1 MKYFYRAFTFVLY
14 PLLIIL
20 IFLRKFSKKE
30 DNKRYKEKIF
40 SSHFNIQRKQ
50 NFKLFWFHAA
60 SIGELKSILPVINE
74 LSKKKNHLEF
84 LITTV
89 TLSSSLIAE
98 KELKKFSNAKH
109 RFFPLDVNFLINRFL
124 NLWKPDAIF
133 LVDSEIWPN
142 LILSAKEKK
151 IPIAIIN
158 ARITKKTFLRW
169 NYFKS
174 FAKEIFN
181 SFDFSLSSNSET
193 VNFLNIFNAKNIF
206 FEGNLKLSN
215 QIKLEEIKD
224 INDNLLKE
232 SKVWVA
238 ASTHEGEEIFCIKT
252 HLLLKKDLKNVISII
267 APRHINRINQIE
279 KLCQSFNLNYQ
290 VLRKGELIQ
299 EKKEIIII
307 NYFGNLPAY
316 FKLASSVFV
325 GKSLIKKLKEV
336 GGQNPIEA
344 AKLGCKIYHGPYIYN
359 FFEIYK
365 ILNQNHVS
373 KKVESSYELANFLKS
388 DFTSENNEKLSSFMD
403 SIGKKTLDS
412 NMKVINKFLFHENI

>member
-124 NLWKPDAIF
+124 NMWKPDAIF

-174 FAKEIFN
+174 FAKEIFS

>member
-14 PLLIIL
+14 PLLILL

-74 LSKKKNHLEF
+74 LSKKKSHLEF

-124 NLWKPDAIF
+124 NMWKPDAIF

-142 LILSAKEKK
+142 LILSAKKKK
-151 IPIAIIN
+151 IPLAIIN

-174 FAKEIFN
+174 FAKEIFS

-193 VNFLNIFNAKNIF
+193 VNFLNNFNAKNIF

-215 QIKLEEIKD
+215 QIKLEEIID

-238 ASTHEGEEIFCIKT
+238 ASTHKGEEIFCIKT

-267 APRHINRINQIE
+267 APRHINRVNQIE
-279 KLCQSFNLNYQ
+279 KLCRSFNLNYQ
-290 VLRKGELIQ
+290 VLKKGELIQ

-373 KKVESSYELANFLKS
+373 KKVESSHELANFLKS

>member
-124 NLWKPDAIF
+124 NMWKPDAIF

-238 ASTHEGEEIFCIKT
+238 ASTHKGEEIFCIKT

-373 KKVESSYELANFLKS
+373 RKVESSYELANFLKS

>member
-14 PLLIIL
+14 PLLILL

-74 LSKKKNHLEF
+74 LSKKKSHLEF

-124 NLWKPDAIF
+124 NMWKPDAIF

-142 LILSAKEKK
+142 LILSAKKKK
-151 IPIAIIN
+151 IPLAIIN

-174 FAKEIFN
+174 FAKEIFS

-193 VNFLNIFNAKNIF
+193 VNFLNNFNAKNIF

-238 ASTHEGEEIFCIKT
+238 ASTHKGEEIFCIKT

-267 APRHINRINQIE
+267 APRHINRVNQIE

-290 VLRKGELIQ
+290 VLKKGELIQ

-373 KKVESSYELANFLKS
+373 KKVESSHELANFLKS
-388 DFTSENNEKLSSFMD
+388 DFTSVNNEKLSSFMD

>member
-14 PLLIIL
+14 PFLILLIL
-20 IFLRKFSKKE
+20 LRKFSKKE

-74 LSKKKNHLEF
+74 LSKKKSHLEF

-124 NLWKPDAIF
+124 NTWKPDAIF

-142 LILSAKEKK
+142 LILSAKKKK
-151 IPIAIIN
+151 IPLAIIN

-174 FAKEIFN
+174 FAKEIFS

-193 VNFLNIFNAKNIF
+193 VNFLNTFNAKNIF

-238 ASTHEGEEIFCIKT
+238 ASTHKGEEIFCIKT

-267 APRHINRINQIE
+267 APRHINRVNQIE

-290 VLRKGELIQ
+290 VLEKGELIQ

-373 KKVESSYELANFLKS
+373 KKVESSHELADFLKS

-412 NMKVINKFLFHENI
+412 NMKVINKFLFHENN

>member
-14 PLLIIL
+14 PLLILL

-74 LSKKKNHLEF
+74 LSKKKSHLEF

-124 NLWKPDAIF
+124 NMWKPDAIF

-142 LILSAKEKK
+142 LILSAKKKK
-151 IPIAIIN
+151 IPLAIIN

-174 FAKEIFN
+174 FAKEIFS

-193 VNFLNIFNAKNIF
+193 INFLNTFNAKNIF

-238 ASTHEGEEIFCIKT
+238 ASTHKGEEIFCIKT

-267 APRHINRINQIE
+267 APRHINRVNQIE

-290 VLRKGELIQ
+290 ILKKGELIQ

-373 KKVESSYELANFLKS
+373 KKVESSHELANFLKS

>member
-174 FAKEIFN
+174 FAKEIFS

-365 ILNQNHVS
+365 IINQNHVS
-373 KKVESSYELANFLKS
+373 RKVESSYELANFLKS
-388 DFTSENNEKLSSFMD
+388 DFTSENNEKLSSFID

>member
-14 PLLIIL
+14 PLLILL

-124 NLWKPDAIF
+124 NMWKPDAIF

-142 LILSAKEKK
+142 LILSAKKKK
-151 IPIAIIN
+151 IPLAIIN

-174 FAKEIFN
+174 FAKEIFS

-193 VNFLNIFNAKNIF
+193 VNFLNNFNAKNIF

-215 QIKLEEIKD
+215 QIKLEEIID

-238 ASTHEGEEIFCIKT
+238 ASTHKGEEIFCIKT

-267 APRHINRINQIE
+267 APRHINRVNQIE
-279 KLCQSFNLNYQ
+279 KLCRSFNLNYQ
-290 VLRKGELIQ
+290 VLKKGELIQ

-373 KKVESSYELANFLKS
+373 KKVESSHELANFLKS

>member
-124 NLWKPDAIF
+124 NMWKPDAIF

>member
-14 PLLIIL
+14 PLLILL

-74 LSKKKNHLEF
+74 LSKKKSHLEF

-124 NLWKPDAIF
+124 NMWKPDAIF

-142 LILSAKEKK
+142 LILSAKKKK
-151 IPIAIIN
+151 IPLAIIN

-174 FAKEIFN
+174 FAKEIFS

-193 VNFLNIFNAKNIF
+193 INFLNTFNAKNIF

-238 ASTHEGEEIFCIKT
+238 ASTHKGEEIFCIKT

-267 APRHINRINQIE
+267 APRHINRVNQIE

-290 VLRKGELIQ
+290 VLKKGELIQ

-373 KKVESSYELANFLKS
+373 KKVESSHELANFLKS

>member
-325 GKSLIKKLKEV
+325 GKSLIKKLKDV

-373 KKVESSYELANFLKS
+373 RKVESSYELANFLKS

>member
-124 NLWKPDAIF
+124 NMWKPDAIF

-142 LILSAKEKK
+142 LILSAKKKK
-151 IPIAIIN
+151 IPLAIIN

-174 FAKEIFN
+174 FAKEIFS

-238 ASTHEGEEIFCIKT
+238 ASTHKGEETFCIKT

-373 KKVESSYELANFLKS
+373 RKVESSYELANFLKS
-388 DFTSENNEKLSSFMD
+388 DFTSENNEKLPSFMD
-403 SIGKKTLDS
+403 IIGKKTLDS